1 MNTPSHNTWRCRLEN
16 HAIDPGV
23 PAVAGHVIEE
33 LSKHCKAQGGL
44 VLFQVQT
51 PAGRAI
57 AVGEH
62 ARPIAPGVVA
72 GPVSPDPA
80 FHRAGARHKIKFR
93 HPPQIEMPRAIQG
106 EALRRAAAHA
116 RPPARTAAQ
125 LAVMP
130 TVVVLGQALVE
141 GVIRNQTG

>member
-1 MNTPSHNTWRCRLEN
+1 
-16 HAIDPGV
+16 
-23 PAVAGHVIEE
+23 
-33 LSKHCKAQGGL
+33 
-44 VLFQVQT
+44 
-51 PAGRAI
+51 
-57 AVGEH
+57 
-62 ARPIAPGVVA
+62 
-72 GPVSPDPA
+72 
-80 FHRAGARHKIKFR
+80 
-93 HPPQIEMPRAIQG
+93 MPRAIQG